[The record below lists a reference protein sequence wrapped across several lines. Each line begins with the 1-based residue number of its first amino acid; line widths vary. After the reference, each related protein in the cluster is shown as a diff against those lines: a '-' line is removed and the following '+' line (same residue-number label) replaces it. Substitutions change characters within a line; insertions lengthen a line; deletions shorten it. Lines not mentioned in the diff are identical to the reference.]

1 MSPRGII
8 YSEVTWSD
16 KGREGGQKIGNLGWR
31 HLWMVP
37 NEKSPFLG
45 LDQPPVL
52 SIALRRVVFK
62 YTYLLTF
69 CNSRRNSTP
78 TRTLLKSW
86 PDSCTRFRIIINEVI
101 IQGVQRVWRG
111 ANNHN
116 EKWLRLPATKN
127 VDKFLNRLKCPDLLD
142 LRFHITYNCSTWIF
156 WRDGLS

>member
-1 MSPRGII
+1 MRTRG
-8 YSEVTWSD
+8 
-16 KGREGGQKIGNLGWR
+16 RGGPKTRKLAWR

-101 IQGVQRVWRG
+101 IKGVQRVWRG

-116 EKWLRLPATKN
+116 EKRLEVPTVIPKDYWDKKKLQDMGPLSVNSIHIRGLLFETKKN
-127 VDKFLNRLKCPDLLD
+127 
-142 LRFHITYNCSTWIF
+142 S
-156 WRDGLS
+156 